1 MSHALPREWFGTSI
15 RNDGMRREKSRPRLW
30 SIAAYLGAIALPLAA
45 LLFYF
50 WQGVQVIRVGYEID
64 QLSRGYQVLQN
75 ERNRLAMELSSL
87 ESLDTVEKLA
97 KKDLGMVFPALDQ
110 VVVVRESTVRAAPP
124 STPPPPDEQSVGSDL
139 LATLRKIAGGR

>member
-15 RNDGMRREKSRPRLW
+15 RNDGMRREKSRARLW

-45 LLFYF
+45 LLFHF

-124 STPPPPDEQSVGSDL
+124 STPPPDEQSVGSDL

>member
-1 MSHALPREWFGTSI
+1 
-15 RNDGMRREKSRPRLW
+15 MRREKSRLRLW

-64 QLSRGYQVLQN
+64 QLTREYQVLQN
-75 ERNRLAMELSSL
+75 ERNRLAVELSSL

-97 KKDLGMVFPALDQ
+97 VRDLGMVFPALDQ
-110 VVVVRESTVRAAPP
+110 VVVVRESVVRAVPPAAPP
-124 STPPPPDEQSVGSDL
+124 PPEEQPVGKDL

>member
-15 RNDGMRREKSRPRLW
+15 RNDGMRREKSRLRLW
-30 SIAAYLGAIALPLAA
+30 NIVAYLGAIALPLAV

-64 QLSRGYQVLQN
+64 QLSREYQVLQN
-75 ERNRLAMELSSL
+75 ERNRLAVELSSL
-87 ESLDTVEKLA
+87 ESLDTVKKLA
-97 KKDLGMVFPALDQ
+97 ERDLGMVFPALEQ
-110 VVVVRESTVRAAPP
+110 VVVVRESVVRAEPPAAPP
-124 STPPPPDEQSVGSDL
+124 PPEEQPVGNDL

>member
-30 SIAAYLGAIALPLAA
+30 SIAAYLGAIALPLAV

-64 QLSRGYQVLQN
+64 QLSREYQVLQN
-75 ERNRLAMELSSL
+75 ERNRLAVELSSL
-87 ESLDTVEKLA
+87 ESLSTVENLA
-97 KKDLGMVFPALDQ
+97 ERDLGMVFPSLDQ
-110 VVVVRESTVRAAPP
+110 VVVVRESTVQAAPP
-124 STPPPPDEQSVGSDL
+124 SAPPPTDEQSVGSDL

>member
-15 RNDGMRREKSRPRLW
+15 RNDGMRREKSRLRLW

-50 WQGVQVIRVGYEID
+50 WQGVQVIRVGYEIN
-64 QLSRGYQVLQN
+64 QLTREYQVLQN
-75 ERNRLAMELSSL
+75 ERNRLAVELSSL
-87 ESLDTVEKLA
+87 ESLDTVQKLA
-97 KKDLGMVFPALDQ
+97 ERDLGMVFPALDQ
-110 VVVVRESTVRAAPP
+110 VVVVRESVVRAAPP
-124 STPPPPDEQSVGSDL
+124 AAPSPPEEQPVGNDL

>member
-15 RNDGMRREKSRPRLW
+15 RNDGMRREKSRLRLW

-45 LLFYF
+45 VLFYF

-64 QLSRGYQVLQN
+64 QLSREYQVLQN
-75 ERNRLAMELSSL
+75 ERNRLAVELSSL

-97 KKDLGMVFPALDQ
+97 ERDLDMVFPSLEQ
-110 VVVVRESTVRAAPP
+110 VVVVRESTVQAVPPAAPP
-124 STPPPPDEQSVGSDL
+124 PSDEQSVGSDL
-139 LATLRKIAGGR
+139 LAALRKIAGGR

>member
-30 SIAAYLGAIALPLAA
+30 SIAAYLGAIALPLAG

-64 QLSRGYQVLQN
+64 QLSREYQVLQN
-75 ERNRLAMELSSL
+75 ERNRLAVELSSL
-87 ESLDTVEKLA
+87 ESLGTVEKLA
-97 KKDLGMVFPALDQ
+97 ERDLGMVFPSLDQ

-124 STPPPPDEQSVGSDL
+124 SAPPPDEQSVGSDL
-139 LATLRKIAGGR
+139 LAALRKIAGGR